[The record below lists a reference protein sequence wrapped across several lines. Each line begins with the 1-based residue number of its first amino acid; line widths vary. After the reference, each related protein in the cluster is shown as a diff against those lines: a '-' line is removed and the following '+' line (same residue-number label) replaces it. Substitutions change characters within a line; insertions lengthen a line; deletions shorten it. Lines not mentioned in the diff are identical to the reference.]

1 MNKFIMYA
9 MCLLVLIL
17 QTRGETPTNVIL
29 ESIKVTNAITSNST
43 DQAQLSF
50 PTTIV
55 PLATTNSQV
64 AVVPAKTELIL
75 NETSLAAD
83 DLKGVTVQWNTTIPS
98 KTHRDDAQN
107 LGSVFTCNYML
118 ISISSLFINYM
129 L

>member
-29 ESIKVTNAITSNST
+29 ESNPVTLAITLNTT
-43 DQAQLSF
+43 DQAQLSS

-55 PLATTNSQV
+55 PLATTNSQ
-64 AVVPAKTELIL
+64 ADVVPAKTELIL
-75 NETSLAAD
+75 NETSLDAD

-98 KTHRDDAQN
+98 KTNRDDAQN